1 MMIVITY
8 DVNTMDTEGR
18 RRLRRVSKV
27 CVNYGQR
34 VQNSVFEC
42 VVNTAQ
48 YLLIKQNLLGI
59 IDKAKDSLRIYQI
72 GNHYQ
77 DRIEHFGIKTTY
89 DPDDVLLL

>member
-8 DVNTMDTEGR
+8 DVNTLDTEGK

-42 VVNTAQ
+42 VVDTAQ
-48 YLLIKQNLLGI
+48 YLLIKQSLLSI
-59 IDKAKDSLRIYQI
+59 IDKATDSLRIYQI
-72 GNHYQ
+72 GSNYQ
-77 DRIEHFGIKTTY
+77 NRIEHFGVKVAY
-89 DPDDVLLL
+89 DPAGVLML